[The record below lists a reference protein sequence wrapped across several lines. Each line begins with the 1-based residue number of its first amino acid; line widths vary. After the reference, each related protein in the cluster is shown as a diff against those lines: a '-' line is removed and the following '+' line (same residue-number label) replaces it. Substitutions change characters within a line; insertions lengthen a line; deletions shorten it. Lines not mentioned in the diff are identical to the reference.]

1 MNGLEY
7 VIQIAV
13 ISILVVLVALLLLYI
28 LFYIF
33 GLLFYRGDKKE
44 APQKAVPAAKSL
56 AALQAEESGPDGRVK
71 AAIMGALYSYMQTEA
86 GDVPAANLL
95 FTVAPEGA
103 GGMAT
108 WKLRGRQVLL
118 NQRKELETIRRK
130 KQRENI

>member
-1 MNGLEY
+1 MNGLDY

-33 GLLFYRGDKKE
+33 GLLFYRGHKKE
-44 APQKAVPAAKSL
+44 VPKKAAPAAKSL
-56 AALQAEESGPDGRVK
+56 AAPQAEEAGLDGRVK

-86 GDVPAANLL
+86 GDAPAANLL

-103 GGMAT
+103 GGVAT
-108 WKLRGRQVLL
+108 WKLQGRQMLL

-130 KQRENI
+130 KQREKI